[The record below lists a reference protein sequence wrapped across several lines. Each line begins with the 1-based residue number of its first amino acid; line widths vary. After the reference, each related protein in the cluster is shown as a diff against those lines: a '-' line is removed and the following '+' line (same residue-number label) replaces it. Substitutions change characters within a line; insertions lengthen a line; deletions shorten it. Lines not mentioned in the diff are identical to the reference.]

1 MELVSPNV
9 GTIFW
14 MIIVFGIV
22 AFVLKKFAWKPILNA
37 LNEREE
43 SISSALNAAQ
53 EARKE
58 MENLKAGNEELLAE
72 ARKEKELIMREAMA
86 LKENILAEAKEKADA
101 ETQRNIEYARQQI
114 QNEKAKAINEMK
126 KQMTELSFMIAEK
139 VIRKEMADNKQHQ
152 AMVEKLIDEIK
163 LN

>member
-1 MELVSPNV
+1 MELVTPNV

-43 SISSALNAAQ
+43 SIESALNAAR

-58 MENLKAGNEELLAE
+58 MENLKSGNEELLAE
-72 ARKEKELIMREAMA
+72 ARKEKDLIMREAMV
-86 LKENILAEAKEKADA
+86 LKENILAEAKEIASL
-101 ETQRNIEYARQQI
+101 ETQRSIENARKQI
-114 QNEKAKAINEMK
+114 QNEKLKAINEMK

-152 AMVEKLIDEIK
+152 EMVKKLIDEIK